1 MNIKLDEDTLRLMN
15 VFSTATGITPRDCLL
30 VDDKIVFVV
39 SQGQA
44 GIAIGKSGVKIKVL
58 QAMLKKEI
66 MVIEYS
72 DDPVKFV
79 ENFVRPNRLISGYMT
94 VDPGSEKEV
103 HASID
108 GRVSGMKVKLLKTLM
123 QRYFNIMSINIK

>member
-1 MNIKLDEDTLRLMN
+1 M
-15 VFSTATGITPRDCLL
+15 
-30 VDDKIVFVV
+30 DDKIVFVV

-94 VDPGSEKEV
+94 VEPGSEKEV

-123 QRYFNIMSINIK
+123 QRYFNIMNINIK